1 MRASVS
7 APEITDRPMPSAIT
21 KKTNPNSPKM
31 IDGMPARQSA
41 PKRMTIVILPSRR
54 YSVR

>member
-1 MRASVS
+1 
-7 APEITDRPMPSAIT
+7 MPSVMA
-21 KKTNPNSPKM
+21 KNTNPNSPKM

-41 PKRMTIVILPSRR
+41 PKRMTAVSLPSRV